1 MQITDSLN
9 LALPFGDGLTAF
21 HVPVDRAIYEAHYAV
36 INATKAA
43 LSRKGIHYQMGSGP
57 RIANLVLKDEGLKD
71 AAERN
76 SLDAKSNPV
85 DDRTPALLAEI
96 KRLTTI
102 LAPGAGGYES
112 LPVDV
117 AISQGKMDAEDWSE
131 LESQICFFTCH
142 VMPAKKSNR
151 ASIAAATASVLNG
164 SIEQSPNTAFAAFS
178 QTSTKV
184 EPTASQESSPQPS
197 DTPAVKALPI

>member
-9 LALPFGDGLTAF
+9 LALSFGDGMVAY
-21 HVPVDRAIYEAHYAV
+21 HIPVDRSIYELHYAV

-76 SLDAKSNPV
+76 SFDPKGNPV
-85 DDRTPALLAEI
+85 DERTPALLEEI
-96 KRLTTI
+96 KRLTTV
-102 LAPGAGGYES
+102 LVPSASGYET

-117 AISQGKMDAEDWSE
+117 AVSQGKMDAEDWSE
-131 LESQICFFTCH
+131 LEASIVFFTCH
-142 VMPAKKSNR
+142 VMPAKKANR

-164 SIEQSPNTAFAAFS
+164 LIASSATTAFAAS
-178 QTSTKV
+178 SPTSTKI
-184 EPTASQESSPQPS
+184 EDLPSPASSQAPS
-197 DTPAVKALPI
+197 ATQVVTGLPI

>member
-9 LALPFGDGLTAF
+9 LALSFGDGLTAF
-21 HVPVDRAIYEAHYAV
+21 HIPVDRAVYEANYAV

-71 AAERN
+71 AAERD
-76 SLDAKSNPV
+76 SVDAKGNAV
-85 DDRTPALLAEI
+85 DERTPALLEEI

-102 LAPGAGGYES
+102 LAPGANGYEN

-117 AISQGKMDAEDWSE
+117 AIAQGKMDAEDWSE
-131 LESQICFFTCH
+131 LEASIVFFMCH
-142 VMPAKKSNR
+142 VMPAKKANR
-151 ASIAAATASVLNG
+151 ASIAKATASVISG
-164 SIEQSPNTAFAAFS
+164 SIESSPITAFSAS
-178 QTSTKV
+178 LQTLMKV
-184 EPTASQESSPQPS
+184 ELSQSLASSPQPS
-197 DTPAVKALPI
+197 DTPVVTGLPI